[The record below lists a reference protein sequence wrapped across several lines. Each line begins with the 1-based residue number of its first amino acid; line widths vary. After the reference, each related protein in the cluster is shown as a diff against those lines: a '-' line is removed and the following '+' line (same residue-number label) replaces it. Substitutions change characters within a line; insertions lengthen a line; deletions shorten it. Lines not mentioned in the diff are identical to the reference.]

1 MDDLRV
7 AHDVAEVSTGGR
19 TPPTGTMQMDRVG
32 VSLHGLRLLPAR
44 VELTGD
50 PFVRGQECVI
60 DGGADTV

>member
-1 MDDLRV
+1 
-7 AHDVAEVSTGGR
+7 
-19 TPPTGTMQMDRVG
+19 MQMDRVG